1 MISAVVLTK
10 NEENI
15 IVDDNS
21 NDRTLELL
29 SNFKVKLYKRSLNDN
44 FSIQRNFGL
53 ENATGDWVL
62 FIDADERVTP
72 LLKKEILYKTEANGE
87 VSGFYFRRKDYFIGK
102 PLNHGET
109 ASIKLL
115 RLVKK
120 RKGIWQGR
128 VHEVINV
135 LGKTESMENPII
147 HYPHKTLSEFLSE
160 ISSYSTLRAKELFE
174 SGKKTNFLSII
185 LYPKAK
191 FLLNFFIKKGF
202 MDGIYGF
209 IFSKSKTLA
218 PMAKKI
224 YFLIFF
230 FWSISIIFYYLNHL
244 LCRGE
249 LCLNSLFR

>member
-10 NEENI
+10 NEENNIVDCLESISFCDEII

-53 ENATGDWVL
+53 EKATGDWVL

-109 ASIKLL
+109 ASIRLL

-120 RKGIWQGR
+120 RKGIWYGR

-135 LGKTESMENPII
+135 SGKTGSMENPII

-209 IFSKSKTLA
+209 VFAILMSFHSFLVR
-218 PMAKKI
+218 AKLWLLWQKK
-224 YFLIFF
+224 Y
-230 FWSISIIFYYLNHL
+230 IS
-244 LCRGE
+244 
-249 LCLNSLFR
+249 